1 MKSLK
6 LLFSLLL
13 LAAMPFF
20 AQANPNPSDSEAI
33 VKTEVDGKILV
44 VNLANLQ
51 GKTAKLE
58 ITSLGEKV
66 EYYRQWVQDHNGFA
80 QRLNLKQLPQGRY
93 LLKVKHDGDTVQR
106 VVKVDETRIWVSH

>member
-20 AQANPNPSDSEAI
+20 AQANSNPPTSEAI
-33 VKTEVDGKILV
+33 VKAETDGMVLV

-66 EYYRQWVQDHNGFA
+66 EYHRQWIQDHNGYA
-80 QRLNLKQLPQGRY
+80 QRLNLKELPQGRY
-93 LLKVKHDGDTVQR
+93 LLKVKHDGATVQ
-106 VVKVDETRIWVSH
+106 KVLKVEETRVFVSK